1 MNWSLQ
7 LITLLTCTML
17 GWSGEAV
24 LTLPPTAQ
32 RHIDTLN
39 AEITKA
45 EEEKNQKVNRAVD
58 KAIRALNLMV
68 RDAKTAQER
77 RAIDDEILRLEKL
90 KGDPAGDLAGGAAST
105 IRILVGE
112 WIINHPGFNG
122 SFVFSQDGTVSI
134 PGKLQ
139 GSWSINE
146 KEGVVR
152 IDWPGNKWD
161 EFSLPL
167 KPTGVPFSSW
177 ASGRN
182 SGTAV
187 KKETK

>member
-1 MNWSLQ
+1 MKTG
-7 LITLLTCTML
+7 IILLLMIGMTYGTA
-17 GWSGEAV
+17 GEAP
-24 LTLPPTAQ
+24 LPLPAPAQ
-32 RHIDTLN
+32 RHITSMNEEIAKAD
-39 AEITKA
+39 AERQA
-45 EEEKNQKVNRAVD
+45 KVDRAVD
-58 KAIRALNLMV
+58 KAIKSLNALV
-68 RDAKTAQER
+68 KDAKTAQER

-187 KKETK
+187 KKDSR